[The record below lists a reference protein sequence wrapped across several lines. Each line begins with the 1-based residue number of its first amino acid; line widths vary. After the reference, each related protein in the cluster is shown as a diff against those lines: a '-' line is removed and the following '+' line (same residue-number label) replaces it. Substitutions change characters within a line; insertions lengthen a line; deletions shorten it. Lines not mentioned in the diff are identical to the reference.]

1 MFSKSVYFIVKLIE
15 LNNVVSEKQNK
26 LKELVKKKQKFD
38 SAKTISFQI
47 KKDIRQW
54 YSTLMKAR

>member
-26 LKELVKKKQKFD
+26 LKELVKKN
-38 SAKTISFQI
+38 
-47 KKDIRQW
+47 
-54 YSTLMKAR
+54 